1 MDNRILIVDDEGNI
15 RNSLKIFLSDE
26 GYSCI
31 AAVNGQDALNI
42 IQSDSIDLIITDLI
56 MPEMDGMQLLER
68 VRQQYKD
75 IRVIML
81 TAYGT
86 VESAVKA
93 MKYGAVDFLL
103 KPVDF
108 DMLLAKVKDCFEI
121 IDLKREVRWLKEQC
135 SDAGCS
141 NCISMV
147 GESAG
152 WKDVVRQTE
161 KVAQSDITVLITGES
176 GTGKEV
182 LARAMHRF
190 SERRDRPFVPVN
202 CSGLP
207 ETLLESELF
216 GVVKGAYSGAV
227 KDREGLIRTAKDGT
241 VFLDEI
247 SELLLSSQAKLL
259 RVLQDGEVRP
269 LGSDSSSVVSA
280 RFVAAS
286 NQNIKVMVEQGK
298 FREDLYYR
306 ISPYVIHIPP
316 LRDRW
321 EDIPYLAKQFV
332 YCYSAREGKSTPML
346 SSDAITHLQ
355 AYDWPGNVRQL
366 ENVIRSALLF
376 HDGDYLFASDFPPEI
391 FNIAEQSNHNGL
403 KEVINRF
410 EKTYIQRILH
420 EQKGDK
426 KTAAEKL
433 HISLTTLYQ
442 KIKDLGILI
451 TDNS

>member
-1 MDNRILIVDDEGNI
+1 
-15 RNSLKIFLSDE
+15 
-26 GYSCI
+26 
-31 AAVNGQDALNI
+31 
-42 IQSDSIDLIITDLI
+42 
-56 MPEMDGMQLLER
+56 
-68 VRQQYKD
+68 
-75 IRVIML
+75 
-81 TAYGT
+81 
-86 VESAVKA
+86 
-93 MKYGAVDFLL
+93 
-103 KPVDF
+103 
-108 DMLLAKVKDCFEI
+108 
-121 IDLKREVRWLKEQC
+121 
-135 SDAGCS
+135 
-141 NCISMV
+141 
-147 GESAG
+147 
-152 WKDVVRQTE
+152 
-161 KVAQSDITVLITGES
+161 
-176 GTGKEV
+176 
-182 LARAMHRF
+182 
-190 SERRDRPFVPVN
+190 
-202 CSGLP
+202 
-207 ETLLESELF
+207 
-216 GVVKGAYSGAV
+216 
-227 KDREGLIRTAKDGT
+227 
-241 VFLDEI
+241 
-247 SELLLSSQAKLL
+247 
-259 RVLQDGEVRP
+259 
-269 LGSDSSSVVSA
+269 
-280 RFVAAS
+280 FVAAS